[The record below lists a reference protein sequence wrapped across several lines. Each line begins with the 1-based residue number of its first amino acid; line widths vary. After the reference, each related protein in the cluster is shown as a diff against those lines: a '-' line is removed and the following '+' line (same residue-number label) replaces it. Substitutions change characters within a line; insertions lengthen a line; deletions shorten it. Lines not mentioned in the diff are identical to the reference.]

1 MNNLQQTLHAFAH
14 HLRDPAHTRRPPGLP
29 ARPVAIYGELLFNNV
44 VEFLDTCFPLC
55 QQTLGEVR
63 WRRLARRFFRDWP
76 SQTPWFR
83 EIPRE
88 FLSFL
93 SAEDAALRL
102 PAWFHELAHYEWVEL
117 AVDMMDCTIPAHQVD
132 GDLLHSPVVTNP
144 ALLNLSYQWPVHRIG
159 PSYRPRR
166 PQPTQ
171 LVVYR
176 DRADAVCFTLLT
188 PASAWLL
195 ALLADG
201 HPTGEAAIQRLAV
214 ELGQADPTQLLAL
227 GQAAMRNFQQL
238 GLVLGTLR

>member
-55 QQTLGEVR
+55 QQTLGGVR

-93 SAEDAALRL
+93 ASEDAALRL
-102 PAWFHELAHYEWVEL
+102 PAWFHELAHYEWAEL

-159 PSYRPRR
+159 PNYRPRR

-171 LVVYR
+171 LVVFR
-176 DRADAVCFTLLT
+176 DRTDAVCFTQLT
-188 PASAWLL
+188 PASARLL

-201 HPTGEAAIQRLAV
+201 HLTGEAAIQRLAT

-227 GQAAMRNFQQL
+227 GQAAMRNFLQL

>member
-93 SAEDAALRL
+93 AAEDAALRL
-102 PAWFHELAHYEWVEL
+102 PAWFHELAHYEWAEL
-117 AVDMMDCTIPAHQVD
+117 AVDMMDCTIPTHQVD
-132 GDLLHSPVVTNP
+132 GDLMHSPVVTNP
-144 ALLNLSYQWPVHRIG
+144 AQLNLSYQWPVHRIG